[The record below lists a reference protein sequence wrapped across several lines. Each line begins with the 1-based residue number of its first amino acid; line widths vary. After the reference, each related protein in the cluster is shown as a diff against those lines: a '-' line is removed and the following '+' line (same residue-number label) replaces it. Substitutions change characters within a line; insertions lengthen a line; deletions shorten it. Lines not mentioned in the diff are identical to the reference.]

1 MPGEEEKQMQ
11 NRRQIGAMVGNH
23 AVAYAVKQAKP
34 TVLSVYP
41 ITPQTTMLEKLADYV
56 STGELNARLI
66 KVESEHSVLATIYG
80 ASLAGARVFTATASQ
95 GLLYMAEMV
104 YWAGGARVPIVGAIA
119 TRAIGP
125 PWSIWTDN
133 QDIMAMRDT
142 AWLQAMAENVQ
153 EAYDLTLLA
162 FRISED
168 KRVLMPMM
176 LGFDGFVLTHT
187 MERLETLDDA
197 TVDAFL
203 PKRDY
208 ALIDF
213 EDPKGIGAVAG
224 PKTYMDYKYK
234 AKQAMDS
241 AKLSIKEIMAEYNE
255 IAGTNYNTTE
265 CYKCEDAE
273 YLLVAM
279 GAWSGD
285 AKAAVDELR
294 QQGKKAGL
302 LKITVFRPFPNEDV
316 LKQAKGKEVI
326 VLDRAYSYGSSG
338 VLALEVKSALY
349 GTQTKVHS
357 VIAGLGGRDVTPQ
370 QIEKLVEDCASG
382 TLEDERWLL

>member
-1 MPGEEEKQMQ
+1 MAADERQAQK
-11 NRRQIGAMVGNH
+11 QIGAMVGNH

-34 TVLSVYP
+34 SILSVYP
-41 ITPQTTMLEKLADYV
+41 ITPQTTMLEKLAEYV
-56 STGELNARLI
+56 AKGELNARLI

-104 YWAGGARVPIVGAIA
+104 YWAGGARVPIVAAIA

-125 PWSIWTDN
+125 PWSIWDDN

-168 KRVLMPMM
+168 KNVLMPMM
-176 LGFDGFVLTHT
+176 LGFDGFILTHT
-187 MERLETLDDA
+187 MERIETLDDSA
-197 TVDAFL
+197 VDAFL

-208 ALIDF
+208 ALLDF
-213 EDPKGIGAVAG
+213 DNPGGIGTVAG
-224 PKTYMDYKYK
+224 PNTYITYKYK
-234 AKQAMDS
+234 EKQAMDA
-241 AKLSIKEIMAEYNE
+241 AKERAREIMKEYNE
-255 IAGTNYNTTE
+255 IAGTSYGAVE

-273 YLLVAM
+273 YLLISM

-285 AKAAVDELR
+285 AKAAVDEMR
-294 QQGKKAGL
+294 ESGKKVGL
-302 LKITVFRPFPNEDV
+302 LKVTLFRPFPKDEV
-316 LKQAKGKEVI
+316 EKYARGKEVI
-326 VLDRAYSYGSSG
+326 VMDRAYSYGSSG
-338 VLALEVKSALY
+338 ILALEVKNALF

-357 VIAGLGGRDVTPQ
+357 VIAGLGGRDVTPKQ
-370 QIEKLVEDCASG
+370 VEDLVKECEAG
-382 TLEDERWLL
+382 RLEDERWVL